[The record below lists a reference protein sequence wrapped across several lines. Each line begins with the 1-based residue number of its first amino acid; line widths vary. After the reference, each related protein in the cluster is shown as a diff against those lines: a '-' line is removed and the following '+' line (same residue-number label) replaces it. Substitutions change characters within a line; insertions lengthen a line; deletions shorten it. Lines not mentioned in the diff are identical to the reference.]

1 MKVVMGTPSVQD
13 HQDAYRTLQDE
24 QGFSQDQR
32 GAEAAA
38 GWLLS
43 KVRHQT
49 PDADDRG
56 DQQPGPEQ
64 AVVKNQEDAQEACS
78 KPLRLLRAASSVA
91 PQFLKLMMRRA
102 ASGRNHRTSSTSESW
117 GASAASP
124 LSSTR

>member
-1 MKVVMGTPSVQD
+1 MGTPSVQE
-13 HQDAYRTLQDE
+13 HQDAHRALQDE

-38 GWLLS
+38 GRLLS
-43 KVRHQT
+43 KVRHQP
-49 PDADDRG
+49 PDADERG
-56 DQQPGPEQ
+56 DQQPGSEQ
-64 AVVKNQEDAQEACS
+64 AVVKNQEDAQEASS
-78 KPLRLLRAASSVA
+78 KPVRVVRAASSVA

-117 GASAASP
+117 GASTASP